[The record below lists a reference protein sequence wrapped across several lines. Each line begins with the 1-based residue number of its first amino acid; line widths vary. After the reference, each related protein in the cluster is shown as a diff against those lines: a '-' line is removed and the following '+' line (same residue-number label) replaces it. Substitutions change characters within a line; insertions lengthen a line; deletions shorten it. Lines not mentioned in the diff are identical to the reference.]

1 MIAELKKK
9 IKMNKEAKMQ
19 AKEWWIGRE
28 NVDKLTK
35 LDICI
40 IKVLALLSLYI
51 PWFWRMFHLGGSD
64 NRFYD
69 QSRKSISIF

>member
-9 IKMNKEAKMQ
+9 IQMNKEAKMQ

-28 NVDKLTK
+28 NVDKLIK
-35 LDICI
+35 LDIGI

-51 PWFWRMFHLGGSD
+51 P
-64 NRFYD
+64 
-69 QSRKSISIF
+69 